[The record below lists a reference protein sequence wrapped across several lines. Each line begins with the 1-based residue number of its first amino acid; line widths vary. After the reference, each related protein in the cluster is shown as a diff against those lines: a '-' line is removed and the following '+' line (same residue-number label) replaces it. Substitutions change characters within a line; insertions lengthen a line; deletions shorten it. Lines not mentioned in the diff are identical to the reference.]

1 MKMEDRHMEIKIGAT
16 GNADI
21 LVDES
26 NTAMAI
32 GSGDLA
38 VFATPAMI
46 ALMEKAAT
54 LAIQGCLPE
63 GNSTVGTMINV
74 KHIAATPVGMK
85 IAAQA
90 TLVEVEGKRL
100 LFSVEVFDG
109 KDKIGEGQHERF
121 IINVEKFMARTNGK
135 I

>member
-1 MKMEDRHMEIKIGAT
+1 MEIKIGAT